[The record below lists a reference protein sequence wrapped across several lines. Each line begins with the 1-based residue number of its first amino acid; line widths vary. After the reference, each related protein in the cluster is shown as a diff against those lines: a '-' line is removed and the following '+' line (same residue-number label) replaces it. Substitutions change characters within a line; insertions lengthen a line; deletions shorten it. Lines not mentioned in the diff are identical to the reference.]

1 MTSVPN
7 PVGISSQG
15 ARIDVPDDASV
26 TDLAD
31 KINDALRLIR
41 DDIQRLAGLVT
52 KSVTIT
58 LGSGD
63 YRLPI
68 TKTGIAR
75 TWAISDTAT
84 AGSTGAA
91 YHTLTLLRNGV
102 APITLTYDTR
112 RIEVPKYLGGAYL
125 GETAVNAGDVLA
137 VNLVVTGAPVPTLTT
152 ANFCL
157 LCTVRGS

>member
-1 MTSVPN
+1 LAPN

-15 ARIDVPDDASV
+15 ARVEVAEDASV

-31 KINDALRLIR
+31 KINDALRLVR

-52 KSVTIT
+52 KSVTVET
-58 LGSGD
+58 ASGNF
-63 YRLPI
+63 RLPM

-91 YHTLTLLRNGV
+91 YHTMTLLRNGV

-112 RIEVPKYLGGAYL
+112 RVEVPKYLGGVYL

-137 VNLVVTGAPVPTLTT
+137 VNLVVTGAPAPTLTT

-157 LCTVRGS
+157 RSIVRGT